1 MYFCGWKTNICKR
14 CFLFESEM
22 NSAVSNKA
30 TSISDSL
37 LDDIKRGLR
46 AVVPENASVLLFG
59 SRARGT
65 QRSDSDWD
73 VLVLLNREGY
83 STWEDY
89 DNVGYPLNM
98 LFWQLGQDVNTIIQT
113 RDEWQQKHF
122 TPFYKNVMQDAIVL
136 V

>member
-1 MYFCGWKTNICKR
+1 MR
-14 CFLFESEM
+14 LFESEM

-30 TSISDSL
+30 VAIGDSL
-37 LDDIKRGLR
+37 LDNVKRGLR

-73 VLVLLNREGY
+73 VLVLLNREGC

-89 DNVGYPLNM
+89 DNIGYPLNM

-113 RDEWQQKHF
+113 RGEWQQKHF

-136 V
+136 L